1 MAQIKRKGEKSTPG
15 ISTSSL
21 PDIVFM
27 ILFFFMATTTMREV
41 ELKVQM
47 DVPKASEAQKLEKK
61 SLVSYV
67 YVGPPTK
74 ALVAQF
80 GTAPK
85 IQLNGAFSSL
95 QGITEF
101 VAAERDKLSEK
112 DRPDMTVSLKI
123 DANTKMGMVTDI
135 KQELRRANALSISY
149 AAGKDK
155 DAAQAGPGL

>member
-1 MAQIKRKGEKSTPG
+1 MAQFQKKGGKVAPG

-41 ELKVQM
+41 ELKVQI
-47 DVPKASEAQKLEKK
+47 DSPKASEAQKLEKK
-61 SLVSYV
+61 SLVSYI

-74 ALVAQF
+74 ALAPQF
-80 GTAPK
+80 GTAPR
-85 IQLNGAFSSL
+85 IQLNGSYSSL
-95 QGITEF
+95 NNITEF
-101 VAAERDKLSEK
+101 IAAERDKLSEK

-123 DANTKMGMVTDI
+123 DSNTKMGLVSDI

-149 AAGKDK
+149 AAAKDSK
-155 DAAQAGPGL
+155 GDGGNSGL

>member
-1 MAQIKRKGEKSTPG
+1 MAQFQKKGGKVAPG

-41 ELKVQM
+41 ELKVQI
-47 DVPKASEAQKLEKK
+47 DSPKASEAQKLEKK
-61 SLVSYV
+61 SLVSYI

-74 ALVAQF
+74 MLAPQF
-80 GTAPK
+80 GTAPR
-85 IQLNGAFSSL
+85 IQLNGSYSTL
-95 QGITEF
+95 NNITEF
-101 VAAERDKLSEK
+101 IAAERDKLSEK

-123 DANTKMGMVTDI
+123 DANTKMGLVSDI

-149 AAGKDK
+149 AAAKDNK
-155 DAAQAGPGL
+155 GDGGNSGQ